1 MGYATEL
8 EFVDVV
14 IDKERLP
21 QFKKYCERHRED
33 DNRRFHYMLRYL
45 YLSTEEHGYLDW
57 NLSAEEKKHL
67 KRLSDEKP
75 IAIDS
80 VDFDEVS
87 RVWLE
92 FCAIDNERVGKWY
105 ETEALVKW
113 LTSYCIG
120 GRIVEI
126 SREGDGGVWGWEFAR
141 RGFYRELA
149 LLPAGRWQSR
159 KRR

>member
-1 MGYATEL
+1 MGYYTEL
-8 EFVDVV
+8 EFVEVLL
-14 IDKERLP
+14 DKERMP
-21 QFKKYCERHRED
+21 QFRKYCERHRDD

-45 YLSTEEHGYLDW
+45 YLSIDDAHLDW
-57 NLSAEEKKHL
+57 NLSAEQKRHL
-67 KRLSDEKP
+67 KRNSGDKP
-75 IAIDS
+75 VAIES

-87 RVWLE
+87 GVWVE
-92 FCAIDNERVGKWY
+92 FGAIENERSGKWY
-105 ETEALVKW
+105 ESRALVKW

-120 GRIVEI
+120 GRIIEI